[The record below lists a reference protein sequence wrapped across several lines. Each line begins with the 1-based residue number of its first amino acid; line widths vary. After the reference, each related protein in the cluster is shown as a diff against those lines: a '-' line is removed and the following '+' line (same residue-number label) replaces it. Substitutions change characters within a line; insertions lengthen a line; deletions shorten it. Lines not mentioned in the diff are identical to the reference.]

1 MKVGDLEFWLI
12 TDGTFRLD
20 GGAMFGVIP
29 KPMWEKVSPAD
40 DRNRILMAM
49 NSLLIR
55 AAGKWILVETGA
67 GDKWDAKR
75 TDIYAFEEPS
85 RLPEKLVARGVPPEK
100 IDIVV
105 NTHLHFDHCGWNT
118 RIVNGEAIPLFPNAR
133 YVVQRGELAHA
144 KSPTDRDRASYF
156 PENFM
161 PMEKSGQWWLLDSD
175 VREIVPGVEVIR
187 APGHNA
193 DMMCIRL
200 AGGGKTVFFTADLVP
215 TAAHVS
221 FPWIMSYDLYPL
233 TTLENK
239 KKWIS
244 AAAQGEWLVIFGH
257 EPRTPAGYLRER
269 QGKYE
274 LEPVMLDV

>member
-1 MKVGDLEFWLI
+1 
-12 TDGTFRLD
+12 
-20 GGAMFGVIP
+20 
-29 KPMWEKVSPAD
+29 MWEKVSPAD

-55 AAGKWILVETGA
+55 AAGKWVLVETGA

-75 TDIYAFEEPS
+75 AGIYALEGPP
-85 RLPEKLVARGVPPEK
+85 RLPDKLVTHGVPPEK
-100 IDIVV
+100 IDVV
-105 NTHLHFDHCGWNT
+105 INTHLHFDHCGWNT
-118 RIVNGEAIPLFPNAR
+118 RAVNGEAIPLFPNAR

-175 VREIVPGVEVIR
+175 TREIVPGVEVIR
-187 APGHNA
+187 VPGHNA
-193 DMMCIRL
+193 DMMCLRL
-200 AGGGKTVFFTADLVP
+200 TGGGKTVFFTADLIP
-215 TAAHVS
+215 TAAHVP
-221 FPWIMSYDLYPL
+221 FPWIMGYDLYPL

-257 EPRTPAGYLRER
+257 EARTPAGYLRES

-274 LEPVMLDV
+274 LEPVMIDV